1 MTDTVVVAN
10 GTRRTSREPIVLL
23 AIGASLL
30 AWSGVRPADRTTWVL
45 EVFPILIGV
54 PILIATAR
62 RFPLTPLLYRLILLH
77 AAILMLGGHYTYAKV
92 PLGFW
97 MEELFGFTRNHYDR
111 IGHFMQGFV
120 PAMLAREVL
129 LRKSPLRRGKWLFFL
144 VICVCALVTVS
155 YEFIEWWSA
164 LIGGASADAFLGTQ
178 GDPWDTQWD
187 MCLAITGAIA
197 AQVTL
202 PRVHDRALT
211 MLLDGPARAVVGN
224 CTSWR

>member
-1 MTDTVVVAN
+1 MEVRDSARV
-10 GTRRTSREPIVLL
+10 RSREPLL
-23 AIGASLL
+23 LLLTGAVLL

-45 EVFPILIGV
+45 EVFPIVIGI

-97 MEELFGFTRNHYDR
+97 LQDAFGFTRNHYDR

-129 LRKSPLRRGKWLFFL
+129 LRKSPLARGGWLFFL

-187 MCLAITGAIA
+187 MFLALIGAIA
-197 AQVTL
+197 AQLTL
-202 PRVHDRALT
+202 ARVQDRELQALLT
-211 MLLDGPARAVVGN
+211 ERA
-224 CTSWR
+224 